1 MSGGFYE
8 VMASFIDQNLG
19 SSGFESD
26 PTLIYG
32 TKYFD
37 KYPST
42 MAYNTFNKRILGDA
56 TGELGAFYTKN
67 GIIRNNWWNDYAG
80 LPTTINPWVDRGGMY
95 DHGTLA
101 GQLYFSP
108 NPGEADEFIT
118 TRIVLVN

>member
-1 MSGGFYE
+1 ME
-8 VMASFIDQNLG
+8 L
-19 SSGFESD
+19 
-26 PTLIYG
+26 
-32 TKYFD
+32 
-37 KYPST
+37 
-42 MAYNTFNKRILGDA
+42 YNRTLGDA